1 MSGTAAMPP
10 FTEQYINRKRMKA
23 YRLGNDIYFRWTI
36 RGLDEVSGTKVIS
49 LYHTRKSTPDTI
61 SYEIDDNVVTGVFRG
76 KDQHDQGVYRLLLQV
91 NNGENGMVTLDKVD
105 VFALHGVCAFG
116 IVSGSDDP
124 GVETLTV
131 EIESDIHS
139 PTFYQKPGT
148 GIPKS
153 DLDAEVQASLGL
165 ADTAL
170 QHVKT
175 INGVSMEGQGNIQIN
190 AEVIG
195 GETKIWTVEEAL
207 TGDVELEPYKY
218 YVCGEREQLTITV
231 GDAVT
236 DGKLNEYMF
245 EFDSPTDSPTILDVP
260 QTIYSPVSL
269 GIEKGKKYI
278 VHIVGRY
285 MTVSGGTEGYD
296 YTADMENQILSRT
309 ATFLKIPIGVAVIE
323 QYQFAN
329 FTRLQE
335 VIIPSSILTIGNYA
349 FQNCSALLSIIIPE
363 NVTTIGQYAFAGC
376 SSLLSAVIQGAI
388 TTLNANTFQNCA
400 NLKNIIIPD
409 SVRTIGAS
417 VFNGCYELEHIE
429 LPPVLNSI
437 GQDAFYNCRKL
448 KSISLPSTFTTLNR
462 AFYNCYELEEIVI
475 PESVITLTGTVF
487 QNCTK
492 LSRVVI
498 EGNVTT
504 IQASCFQNTA
514 LTDFPETQGTITTVQ
529 GTAFGNCQYLVDF
542 HFPEGVTVA
551 NGSCFDGC
559 PQLRTVTLPTTMQ
572 NFGAVYVFRNCPQM
586 RLLTVHD
593 TITTLNVHGSPSTMS
608 LKILGTNRVIPVPTS
623 LNAASKVYVDDTMV
637 AAYKA
642 SSAWSATQGRIY
654 PMSEYPTE

>member
-1 MSGTAAMPP
+1 MRD
-10 FTEQYINRKRMKA
+10 F
-23 YRLGNDIYFRWTI
+23 RLGNDIYFIWTI
-36 RGLDEVSGTKVIS
+36 SGLDEVLGDKVVKLYNMNRGTPEVIE
-49 LYHTRKSTPDTI
+49 YN
-61 SYEIDDNVVTGVFRG
+61 IDGNQVA
-76 KDQHDQGVYRLLLQV
+76 GVYRGKNQKETGTFRLQLNV
-91 NNGENGMVTLDKVD
+91 NDGSDDMVTLDKVKA
-105 VFALHGVCAFG
+105 FNIHGVSELG
-116 IVSGSDDP
+116 IMSGEDEPSL
-124 GVETLTV
+124 VTSTV
-131 EIESDIHS
+131 NLVSDIHS
-139 PTFYQKPGT
+139 PTIYQKPGA
-148 GIPKS
+148 GIPKE
-153 DLDAEVQASLGL
+153 DLEEELQVLLGKAMTAIQHIKTLNGVSLEGEGNIHIDAEVGGQASI
-165 ADTAL
+165 AW
-170 QHVKT
+170 
-175 INGVSMEGQGNIQIN
+175 
-190 AEVIG
+190 EV
-195 GETKIWTVEEAL
+195 VEAL
-207 TGDVELEPYKY
+207 EGSVALEPFKY
-218 YVCGEREQLTITV
+218 YVCGERAALDITIGEAFTN
-231 GDAVT
+231 
-236 DGKLNEYMF
+236 GKLNEYMF
-245 EFDSPTDSPTILDVP
+245 EFDSPVDSPTLLDVP
-260 QTIYSPVSL
+260 QTLYSPVSL

-278 VHIVGRY
+278 VHIRGRY
-285 MTVSGGTEGYD
+285 MTISGGTEGYD

-335 VIIPSSILTIGNYA
+335 VNIPSSILTIGNYA

-376 SSLLSAVIQGAI
+376 SSLLSAVIEGAI

-400 NLKNIIIPD
+400 NLKSIIIPD
-409 SVRTIGAS
+409 SVKTIGAS
-417 VFNGCYELEHIE
+417 VFNGCYELEHID

-475 PESVITLTGTVF
+475 PESVITLTGAVF

-529 GTAFGNCQYLVDF
+529 GTAFGYCQYLVDF

-551 NGSCFDGC
+551 NGSCFDNC

-572 NFGAVYVFRNCPQM
+572 NFGANYVFRSCPQM

-593 TITTLNVHGSPSTMS
+593 TITTLNVNGSPSTMS
-608 LKILGTNRVIPVPTS
+608 LKIIGTNRVIPVPTS

-642 SSAWSATQGRIY
+642 SSAWSATKGRIY
-654 PMSEYPTE
+654 PISEYQE

>member
-1 MSGTAAMPP
+1 MRD
-10 FTEQYINRKRMKA
+10 F
-23 YRLGNDIYFRWTI
+23 RLGNDIYFIWTI
-36 RGLDEVSGTKVIS
+36 SGLDEVSGEKVIN
-49 LYHTRKSTPDTI
+49 LYNINRGTPEVI
-61 SYEIDDNVVTGVFRG
+61 QYNIDGNQVA
-76 KDQHDQGVYRLLLQV
+76 GVYRGKNQKEVGTFRLQLNV
-91 NNGENGMVTLDKVD
+91 NDGSDDMVTLDKVKA
-105 VFALHGVCAFG
+105 FNIHGVSELG
-116 IVSGSDDP
+116 IMSGEDEPSL
-124 GVETLTV
+124 VTSTV
-131 EIESDIHS
+131 NLVSDIHS
-139 PTFYQKPGT
+139 PTIYQKPGA
-148 GIPKS
+148 GIPIG
-153 DLDAEVQASLGL
+153 DLEEEIQQLLEKARTAVQHIKTLNEVSLEGEGNIHIDAEVGGQA
-165 ADTAL
+165 
-170 QHVKT
+170 T
-175 INGVSMEGQGNIQIN
+175 I
-190 AEVIG
+190 AWEV
-195 GETKIWTVEEAL
+195 VEAL
-207 TGDVELEPYKY
+207 EGSVSLDPFKY
-218 YVCGEREQLTITV
+218 YVCGERAALDITV
-231 GDAVT
+231 GEAFT
-236 DGKLNEYMF
+236 NGKLNEYMF
-245 EFDSPTDSPTILDVP
+245 EFDSPVDSPTILDVP
-260 QTIYSPVSL
+260 QSLYSPVSL

-278 VHIVGRY
+278 VHIRGRY

-309 ATFLKIPIGVAVIE
+309 ATFLKIPIGVAAIE

-335 VIIPSSILTIGNYA
+335 IIIPSSVITIGQYA

-376 SSLLSAVIQGAI
+376 SSLLSAVIEGAI
-388 TTLNANTFQNCA
+388 TTLNASTFQNCA
-400 NLKNIIIPD
+400 NLKSIIIPD
-409 SVRTIGAS
+409 SVKTIGAS

-475 PESVITLTGTVF
+475 PESVITLTGAVF

-504 IQASCFQNTA
+504 IQGSCFQNTA

-529 GTAFGNCQYLVDF
+529 GTAFGYCQHLVDF

-572 NFGAVYVFRNCPQM
+572 NFGAANVFRSCPQM

-593 TITTLNVHGSPSTMS
+593 TITTLNVNGSPSTMS

-623 LNAASKVYVDDTMV
+623 LNAASKVYVDDSMV
-637 AAYKA
+637 ATYKA
-642 SSAWSATQGRIY
+642 SSAWRATEGRIY
-654 PMSEYPTE
+654 PMSEYQEL

>member
-1 MSGTAAMPP
+1 MRD
-10 FTEQYINRKRMKA
+10 F
-23 YRLGNDIYFRWTI
+23 RLGNDIYFIWTI
-36 RGLDEVSGTKVIS
+36 SGLDEVLGDKVVKLYNTDRGTPEVIQ
-49 LYHTRKSTPDTI
+49 YD
-61 SYEIDDNVVTGVFRG
+61 IDGNQVA
-76 KDQHDQGVYRLLLQV
+76 GVYRGKNQKETGTFRLQLNV
-91 NNGENGMVTLDKVD
+91 NDGSDDMVTLDKVKA
-105 VFALHGVCAFG
+105 FNIHGVSELG
-116 IVSGSDDP
+116 IMSGEDEPSL
-124 GVETLTV
+124 VTSTV
-131 EIESDIHS
+131 NLVSDIHS
-139 PTFYQKPGT
+139 PTIYQKPGA
-148 GIPKS
+148 GIPIG
-153 DLDAEVQASLGL
+153 DLEEEIQQLLEKARTAVQHIKTLNEVSLEGEGNIHIDAEVGGQA
-165 ADTAL
+165 
-170 QHVKT
+170 T
-175 INGVSMEGQGNIQIN
+175 I
-190 AEVIG
+190 AWEV
-195 GETKIWTVEEAL
+195 VEAL
-207 TGDVELEPYKY
+207 EGSVALDPFKY
-218 YVCGEREQLTITV
+218 YVCGERAALDITV
-231 GDAVT
+231 GEAFT
-236 DGKLNEYMF
+236 NGKLNEYMF
-245 EFDSPTDSPTILDVP
+245 EFDSPIDSPTLLDVP
-260 QTIYSPVSL
+260 QTLYSPVSL

-278 VHIVGRY
+278 VHIRGRY

-309 ATFLKIPIGVAVIE
+309 ATFLKIPIGVAAIE

-335 VIIPSSILTIGNYA
+335 IIIPSSVRTIGQYA

-376 SSLLSAVIQGAI
+376 SSLLSAVIEGAI
-388 TTLNANTFQNCA
+388 TTLNASTFQNCA
-400 NLKNIIIPD
+400 NLKSIIIPD
-409 SVRTIGAS
+409 SVKTIGAS

-475 PESVITLTGTVF
+475 PESVITLTGAVF

-529 GTAFGNCQYLVDF
+529 GTAFGGCQYLVDF

-572 NFGAVYVFRNCPQM
+572 NFGANCVFRSCPQM

-593 TITTLNVHGSPSTMS
+593 TITTLNVNGSPSTMS

-642 SSAWSATQGRIY
+642 SSAWRATEGRIY
-654 PMSEYPTE
+654 PMSEYQEL